1 MIDIHNHIVPAVD
14 DGAKNLDVSLSMLR
28 EGLKQ
33 QIDGYV
39 FTPHYNRGKYENET
53 VLKQYQLLKDLIIK
67 EGLPITT
74 AIGNELYLNEDNV
87 SDMIGKKAYTLG
99 DSQYVLVELPFTQFY
114 PFHETLLY
122 KLQLA
127 GFKIVLAHIE
137 RYDYLVRHTNKL
149 DDLLG
154 RGILGQLSCKCILD
168 SRTQKLAFDWIEK
181 GYVQVVASDAHN
193 ITSRPVNSLKAYNI
207 IVRQYGATVA
217 ETLFTTNPQLIIDD
231 APVIKETY
239 KRQAFLK
246 RVVDTL
252 NRAGY
257 TKN

>member
-14 DGAKNLDVSLSMLR
+14 DGAKDIEISLSMLK

-39 FTPHYNRGKYENET
+39 FTPHYNRGKYENKT
-53 VLKQYQLLKDLIIK
+53 VLEQFQRLNQLIES

-87 SDMIGKKAYTLG
+87 SDMISKKAYTLG

-114 PFHETLLY
+114 PFHETLIY

-137 RYDYLVRHTNKL
+137 RYDYLVRHTDKL
-149 DDLLG
+149 ADLLD
-154 RGILGQLSCKCILD
+154 RGILGQLSCKCIID

-193 ITSRPVNSLKAYNI
+193 ISSRPINSLKAYQI
-207 IVRQYGATVA
+207 ITKQFGHKVA
-217 ETLFTTNPQLIIDD
+217 DDLFTTNPQLVIDNGEII
-231 APVIKETY
+231 KTNY
-239 KRQAFLK
+239 KRKTFLK
-246 RVVDTL
+246 RVF
-252 NRAGY
+252 GS
-257 TKN
+257 